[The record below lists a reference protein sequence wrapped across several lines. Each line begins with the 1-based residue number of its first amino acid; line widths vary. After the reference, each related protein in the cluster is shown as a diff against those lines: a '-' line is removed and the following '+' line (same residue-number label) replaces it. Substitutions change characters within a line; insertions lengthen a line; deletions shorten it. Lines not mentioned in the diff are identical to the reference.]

1 MTYDPFRS
9 SNLARAAR
17 ANADPVYLTTGRFAP
32 PNSCAIWLLP
42 TPAHNVV
49 RLVAYQESREVTCA
63 IVPPTSE
70 KVVA

>member
-32 PNSCAIWLLP
+32 PNSRAVWNLP
-42 TPAHNVV
+42 TPADNVV
-49 RLVAYQESREVTCA
+49 QVIAYQESRDVTCRILMPGDKA
-63 IVPPTSE
+63 
-70 KVVA
+70 VA